1 VAHGAKRRDHRRQPR
16 ALAAAAVEIKSET
29 AAARLSFEKP
39 IGGDEDERLEGVW
52 AQLGTARRAARLIT
66 ASRAGAGRFPRTGA
80 ATALARPDE
89 LKAAGR
95 RRLAAST
102 PTADSRGDAIITA
115 IAAPDPPLIALAAK
129 AADNAE
135 VRRASGESR
144 MTPLRASLA
153 G

>member
-1 VAHGAKRRDHRRQPR
+1 LKQLVSRTAKEAHSNRVCQVRHWPPSCGASLVAA
-16 ALAAAAVEIKSET
+16 
-29 AAARLSFEKP
+29 
-39 IGGDEDERLEGVW
+39 
-52 AQLGTARRAARLIT
+52 ARRAARLIT
-66 ASRAGAGRFPRTGA
+66 ASRAGAGRFPRARA

-89 LKAAGR
+89 LKAAGK

-102 PTADSRGDAIITA
+102 AAADSRGDAIITA
-115 IAAPDPPLIALAAK
+115 IEAPDPPLIALAAK

-135 VRRASGESR
+135 VRRALGESR